1 MAGCVQFA
9 IEHSRFVKPI
19 TVVDIA
25 PELLMVIVSLDV
37 APDTI
42 GLDRN
47 PIEIVGGCAVTVR
60 LTLFDGSLAGAS
72 LLKTALAVA
81 HRCKLNRS

>member
-1 MAGCVQFA
+1 
-9 IEHSRFVKPI
+9 
-19 TVVDIA
+19 
-25 PELLMVIVSLDV
+25 MVIVSFDV

-60 LTLFDGSLAGAS
+60 LTLFDCSLAGAS

>member
-9 IEHSRFVKPI
+9 IEHSRFVTPI

>member
-25 PELLMVIVSLDV
+25 PGLLMVIVSFDV

-42 GLDRN
+42 GLGRN